1 MRRKL
6 IIDFNVVKLMK
17 YFLVLFDIRSN
28 L

>member
-6 IIDFNVVKLMK
+6 IIDFNVVKFMK